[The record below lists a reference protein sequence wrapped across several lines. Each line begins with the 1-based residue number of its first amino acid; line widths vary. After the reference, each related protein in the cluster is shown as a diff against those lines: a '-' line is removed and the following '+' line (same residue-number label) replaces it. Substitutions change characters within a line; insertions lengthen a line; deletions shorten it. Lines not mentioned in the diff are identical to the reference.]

1 MHISQI
7 KWLEILSNIPATDP
21 ALETFSTSYLK
32 TVYAHRQYAINQI
45 VRDILYDFL
54 LSDIRGENEL
64 NIY

>member
-1 MHISQI
+1 M
-7 KWLEILSNIPATDP
+7 
-21 ALETFSTSYLK
+21 
-32 TVYAHRQYAINQI
+32 HRQYAINQI